1 MTNWVTEYQTSA
13 LRMEALVKETLFEGQ
28 SDFQKVGVYDTEV
41 FGRLLTLD
49 GVFQTS
55 SFEEYVYHEMI
66 SHIPLLSHP
75 NPKQILIIGGG
86 DGGTAREVL
95 KHTDLENVE
104 MVEIDGMVVEL
115 SKKYLPQNS
124 SALNNP
130 PANFTLTIGDGIQ
143 KVKDAKSHYDLI
155 IVDCSD
161 PIGPGEGLFAG
172 PFYKDVY
179 NALKEDGLFV
189 QQTESPFYHRELL
202 AKLTKDIKDAQFP
215 IVNSYLAHIP
225 IYPGG
230 CHSFTI
236 GSKKYHPQAPVRK
249 AAPEWNLKYYNEA
262 LHSGAFALPNFV
274 TQVLDGNLK

>member
-1 MTNWVTEYQTSA
+1 MEKWVTESQTSA
-13 LRMEALVKETLFEGQ
+13 LKMSAKVKEVLFEGA
-28 SDFQKVGVYDTEV
+28 SEFQEVAVYDTEV

-55 SFEEYVYHEMI
+55 TFEEYVYHEMI
-66 SHIPLLSHP
+66 SHVPLFTHP
-75 NPKQILIIGGG
+75 NPKKVLIIGGG

-95 KHTDLENVE
+95 KHEGLEQVE
-104 MVEIDGMVVEL
+104 MVEIDGLVVDL
-115 SKKYLPQNS
+115 SKKYLPEIS

-143 KVKDAKSHYDLI
+143 KVKDAENEYDLI

-161 PIGPGEGLFAG
+161 PIGPGEGLFSG
-172 PFYKDVY
+172 DFYKDVHK
-179 NALKEDGLFV
+179 ALKSDGLFV

-202 AKLTKDIKDAQFP
+202 AKLTKDIEKADFP
-215 IVNSYLAHIP
+215 IINTYLAFIP

-236 GSKKYHPQAPVRK
+236 GSKKHHPRLPARK
-249 AAPEWNLKYYNEA
+249 IPDGWNLRYYNEP
-262 LHSGAFALPNFV
+262 LHVGSFALPNFV
-274 TQVLDGNLK
+274 VQVLEGNLK